1 MNLML
6 IWMPNWRK
14 LKIRSSMS
22 LIGGNQNVQNIRFC
36 PKWLVK
42 SWQFQSHR

>member
-1 MNLML
+1 
-6 IWMPNWRK
+6 MPNWRK